1 MRLRARLQALSVA
14 VVGITVVSVIA
25 LDDSASLASL
35 FVPGL
40 IALILGLI
48 AGAIVSHSISSSVR
62 ELSETSRALAS
73 GDLSARP
80 PLSAPGELGDLAG
93 GLSRL
98 ADYLA
103 SRITAFRHEEALL
116 TSVVEAL
123 DEGVV
128 TLDGA
133 QRVTR
138 INPAARTILDVTR
151 PAPFTV
157 DLLPRSRELRQ
168 LLESAI
174 RGDPSEPVEATI
186 GGRNLSIVARPLP
199 KGEGIVLAL
208 FDLTRVKRLELI
220 RRDFVAN
227 VSHELR
233 TPLTV
238 ITGFAETLADD
249 DVPAEMRQQFA
260 ATIRAHAERMR
271 RIVDDLL
278 DLSRLESGRWTPR
291 STSVDL
297 RAIAEEVANTYRSSK
312 GGPALEIEIA
322 AGAKALV
329 ADPTAV
335 RQILSN
341 LVDNSLRHTESG
353 AVTIFTERDKGGIRI
368 GVRDTG
374 AGIAPVH
381 LTRIFERFYRAD
393 PGRARES
400 GGTGLGLAI
409 VKHLVDAHGGTVKV
423 ESEVGKGTTISAYF
437 PIEFLR
443 GNDSVTGTVGE

>member
-1 MRLRARLQALSVA
+1 VSLRARLQGLSVA
-14 VVGITVVSVIA
+14 VVVIA
-25 LDDSASLASL
+25 MLSVMALDETASLASL

-40 IALILGLI
+40 VAVILGLI
-48 AGAIVSHSISSSVR
+48 TATIASHSITSSVR
-62 ELSETSRALAS
+62 ELAETSRALAS

-123 DEGVV
+123 DEGVI
-128 TLDGA
+128 TLDAA

-138 INPAARTILDVTR
+138 INPAARTILGVTR

-168 LLESAI
+168 VLDSAI
-174 RGDPSEPVEATI
+174 RGSPSEPVEATI
-186 GGRNLSIVARPLP
+186 GSRTLSIVARPLP
-199 KGEGIVLAL
+199 KGDGLVLAM
-208 FDLTRVKRLELI
+208 FDLTRMKRLELI

-249 DVPAEMRQQFA
+249 DLPAEMRQQFA
-260 ATIRAHAERMR
+260 ATIRTHAERMR

-291 STSVDL
+291 ATAVDL
-297 RAIAEEVANTYRSSK
+297 RAIAGEVASTYAPSK
-312 GGPALEIEIA
+312 GDVELGIEIA
-322 AGAKALV
+322 NDAETLV

-353 AVTIFTERDKGGIRI
+353 AVTIFTERDTSGIWI

-374 AGIAPVH
+374 TGIAPVH

-393 PGRARES
+393 PGRSRES

-409 VKHLVDAHGGTVKV
+409 VKHLVDAHSGTVKV
-423 ESEVGKGTTISAYF
+423 ESEIGKGTTISAYF
-437 PIEFLR
+437 P
-443 GNDSVTGTVGE
+443 D

>member
-1 MRLRARLQALSVA
+1 VSLRARLQALSVA
-14 VVGITVVSVIA
+14 VVSMTLLTVAA

-35 FVPGL
+35 FVPGM
-40 IALILGLI
+40 IAIGLGLI
-48 AGAIVSHSISSSVR
+48 VATMVSRTISSSVR
-62 ELSETSRALAS
+62 ELAETSRALAA

-80 PLSAPGELGDLAG
+80 PLSAPGELADLAG

-123 DEGVV
+123 DEGVI
-128 TLDGA
+128 TLDSA

-138 INPAARTILDVTR
+138 INAAARTILGVTR

-168 LLESAI
+168 ALDSAI
-174 RGDPSEPVEATI
+174 GGHSAEPVEATI
-186 GGRNLSIVARPLP
+186 GSRTLSIVARPLQ
-199 KGEGIVLAL
+199 KGEGTVLAL

-249 DVPAEMRQQFA
+249 GIPAEMRQQFA
-260 ATIRAHAERMR
+260 ATIRTHAERMR

-291 STSVDL
+291 STTVDL
-297 RAIAEEVANTYRSSK
+297 RAIADEVANTYRPSRDE
-312 GGPALEIEIA
+312 LTLDTEIS
-322 AGAKALV
+322 AGAETLF

-353 AVTIFTERDKGGIRI
+353 AVTIFTERDNGGIWI

-374 AGIAPVH
+374 VGIAPVH

-437 PIEFLR
+437 P
-443 GNDSVTGTVGE
+443 D